1 MQHFVIPSKLEQEYL
16 LRVFESAPH
25 VRSLQQ
31 FFLWTQGQLQA
42 LLPHDVMLC
51 LQFDG
56 HGSLLRL
63 ECQHSCVLDE
73 VALRRLCHP
82 RDGLAVRIGAHCRR
96 NLSLPLL
103 SGADGE
109 LAGFEA
115 ELAALG
121 YGNALVHGSGELAGG
136 GSLFIL
142 LRMPGK
148 PGARHAYFFDLLLP
162 CLHMALLRLP
172 AGPDALERQV
182 MNSLERPV
190 SARETEILH
199 WVREGKSNYEIGRIL
214 GISGLTVKNHL
225 QRVYKNLGVSNRT
238 QAVSRCQA
246 LRVLERL

>member
-51 LQFDG
+51 MQFDG
-56 HGSLLRL
+56 EGGLLRL
-63 ECQHSCVLDE
+63 ECLHSCVLDDT
-73 VALRRLCHP
+73 ALRRLCD
-82 RDGLAVRIGAHCRR
+82 RREGLAVRLGKHCRAGVE
-96 NLSLPLL
+96 LPAV
-103 SGADGE
+103 SGPDGALASFQGE
-109 LAGFEA
+109 LDT
-115 ELAALG
+115 LG
-121 YGNALVHGSGELAGG
+121 YGNALVHGSGQLTG
-136 GSLFIL
+136 GSTLFAL

-148 PGARHAYFFDLLLP
+148 ASTRHAYFFDLLLP

-172 AGPDALERQV
+172 AGPDALARQLL
-182 MNSLERPV
+182 SSIERPV
-190 SARETEILH
+190 SAREAEILH

-214 GISGLTVKNHL
+214 GISDLTVKNHL